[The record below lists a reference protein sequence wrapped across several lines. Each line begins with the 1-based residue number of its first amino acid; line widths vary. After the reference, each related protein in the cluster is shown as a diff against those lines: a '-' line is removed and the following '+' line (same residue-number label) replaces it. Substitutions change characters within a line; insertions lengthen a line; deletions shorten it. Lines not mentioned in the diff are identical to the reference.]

1 MEPYALS
8 VAEAGLALRAGEIT
22 ASALVESVL
31 ARVAQTEPALNAY
44 LTVTADEAR
53 SAAAT
58 LDEELQAGRDRGP
71 LHGIP
76 MAHKDLFET
85 VGVRTTGGSKYLR
98 DHVPARDSE
107 AVRRLGAAGAI
118 LLGKLNLSN
127 YFGST
132 SIEPPF
138 GSVHN
143 PWDPAREPG
152 SSSGGSGAAV
162 SAGSAMASLGTD
174 SGGSVRTP
182 ASLCGVCGLKPTLGL
197 VSRTGVLP
205 LQWSLDTVGVLARS
219 VEDSAL
225 VLNAIAGV
233 DATDPWNVMRADEDY
248 TRSLDAGLD
257 GVRVGIARAEMWAG
271 CDPAVES
278 AAEVALDV
286 LRAGG
291 ATIEQVELP
300 ILGSVPNFVEWAVAT
315 VEASTTNAKLIAQD
329 PPDLP
334 PALKLGLSVS
344 GIDYVRALRQRE
356 AAIAEWQST
365 LRPQGGVDVLV
376 SPTNPITA
384 PPAFRTGEGDGVRRR
399 LSGLTSRLNVVGA
412 PGISVPCG
420 FDANGTPIGLSIA
433 GRLFDEATVLRVA
446 SDYEQATDW
455 HTRRPPI

>member
-1 MEPYALS
+1 MHAYALS
-8 VAEAGLALRAGEIT
+8 IVQAGRALRSGDLT
-22 ASALVESVL
+22 AVELVESVL
-31 ARVAQTEPALNAY
+31 ARIEQTEPSLNAY
-44 LTVTADEAR
+44 VTVTADRAR
-53 SAAAT
+53 AEAAT
-58 LDEELQAGRDRGP
+58 LDAELRAGRDRGP

-85 VGVRTTGGSKYLR
+85 AGVRTTGGSKYLR
-98 DHVPARDSE
+98 DNVPERDAA
-107 AVRRLGAAGAI
+107 AVRRLQEAGVV
-118 LLGKLNLSN
+118 LVGKLGFSN

-138 GSVHN
+138 GSVRN
-143 PWDPAREPG
+143 PWDPSREPG

-162 SAGSAMASLGTD
+162 AAGSAMASLGTD

-182 ASLCGVCGLKPTLGL
+182 ASLCGVCGLKPTFGL
-197 VSRTGVLP
+197 VSRAGVLP

-219 VEDSAL
+219 VEDTAL
-225 VLNAIAGV
+225 VLNAVAGA
-233 DATDPWNVMRADEDY
+233 DPRDPWSAIRAHEDY
-248 TRSLDAGLD
+248 TRSLDAALA

-278 AAEVALDV
+278 VAEVALDV
-286 LRAGG
+286 LRSNG

-300 ILGSVPNFVEWAVAT
+300 ILGTVPNFVEWAVAT
-315 VEASTTNAKLIAQD
+315 VEASTTNADLIAQD

-334 PALKLGLSVS
+334 TALKLGLPVS
-344 GIDYVRALRQRE
+344 GTEYVRALRQRE
-356 AAIAEWQST
+356 AAIAEWQSV
-365 LRPQGGVDVLV
+365 LRSVGGVDVLV

-384 PPAFRTGEGDGVRRR
+384 PLAFQPGEGDSVRRR
-399 LSGLTSRLNVVGA
+399 LSSLTSRLNVVGA

-420 FDANGTPIGLSIA
+420 FDGEGMPIGLSIA

-446 SDYEQATDW
+446 SAYEQATDW